1 MPAAAFDTLGAARE
15 LEAAGIARVQAE
27 AIAQVIN
34 HGDERGVSKADLD
47 AMIAGLETRLRADLA
62 SKADLRDA
70 IADLAT
76 RAELREAVAGLATRT
91 ELREAVAGL
100 ATRAELSAIRDAIA
114 GMRWTI
120 GLLAAFMFATGLRVF
135 GLL

>member
-1 MPAAAFDTLGAARE
+1 M
-15 LEAAGIARVQAE
+15 QAE

-47 AMIAGLETRLRADLA
+47 ATIAGLETRLRADLA

-70 IADLAT
+70 VADLAT
-76 RAELREAVAGLATRT
+76 RTDLREAVAGLATQ
-91 ELREAVAGL
+91 V
-100 ATRAELSAIRDAIA
+100 ELSTIRDTIA

-120 GLLAAFMFATGLRVF
+120 GLLAAFMFAIGLRVF

>member
-34 HGDERGVSKADLD
+34 HGDERGVSKADL
-47 AMIAGLETRLRADLA
+47 
-62 SKADLRDA
+62 
-70 IADLAT
+70 
-76 RAELREAVAGLATRT
+76 
-91 ELREAVAGL
+91 REAVAGL

-120 GLLAAFMFATGLRVF
+120 GLLAAFMFAIGLRVF